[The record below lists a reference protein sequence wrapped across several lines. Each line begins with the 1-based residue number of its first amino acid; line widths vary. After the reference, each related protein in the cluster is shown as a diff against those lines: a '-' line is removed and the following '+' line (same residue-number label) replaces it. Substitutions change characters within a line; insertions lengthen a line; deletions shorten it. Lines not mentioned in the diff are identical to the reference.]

1 MVSKKK
7 ISQKIDEAQRILSE
21 LGMSV
26 AQQNE
31 ISALTLLAL
40 CSVKAGDS
48 WRDAK
53 QSNLTISKGL
63 MDFVAQEYKRE
74 YAPNTR
80 ETFRRQVLHQFIQ
93 AHIVNYNPDNPALPT
108 NSPHA
113 HYGLTDETFALI
125 KTFGT
130 KSWSKELAKFLKTK
144 GSLSERYRK
153 ERIKNLVP
161 ITLYDGTQ
169 LKLSPGKHNEV
180 QVAIVQEFAPRFAE
194 GSILL
199 YLGDT
204 AKKNLHVDKKVL
216 EKIGISITNHN
227 KLPDVVLY
235 HKKKNWLFLIEAVT
249 SHGPISSKRVIELE
263 EMLERCKSGKVYVT
277 AFPDLAKFKKHAPE
291 IAWETE
297 VWLADIPD
305 HMIHFNGDRFM
316 GPR

>member
-7 ISQKIDEAQRILSE
+7 ISQKIDEAQKILSE
-21 LGMSV
+21 LGMP
-26 AQQNE
+26 ALQQNE

-40 CSVKAGDS
+40 CDIKPNDF
-48 WRDAK
+48 WRDAR
-53 QSNLTISKGL
+53 QNNLTISKGL
-63 MDFVAQEYKRE
+63 MGFVAQEYKRE

-80 ETFRRQVLHQFIQ
+80 ETFRRQVLHHFVQ
-93 AHIVNYNPDNPALPT
+93 AHIASYNPDNPALPT

-113 HYGLTDETFALI
+113 HYGLTDESFALI

-130 KSWSKELAKFLKTK
+130 KSWSRELAKFLKKK
-144 GSLSERYRK
+144 GSLAERHRK

-161 ITLYDGTQ
+161 ITLDDGTQ

-194 GSILL
+194 GSKLL

-204 AKKNLHVDKKVL
+204 AKKSFHIDKKTL
-216 EKIGISITNHN
+216 SKINIPITNHE
-227 KLPDVVLY
+227 KLPDVLLY

-249 SHGPISSKRVIELE
+249 SHGPISPKRVIELE
-263 EMLERCKSGKVYVT
+263 EMLEKCEVGRIYIT
-277 AFPDLAKFKKHAPE
+277 AFPDLAEFKKHAPE

-297 VWLADIPD
+297 VWLVDIPD
-305 HMIHFNGDRFM
+305 HMIHFNGDRFV